1 MRRRR
6 RIGRWVNGLCAAGAT
21 LVLCDLAAFGAGP
34 LPPLGAAFNP
44 GTGVWTAAKDAVL
57 PRDTSLRV
65 PGLQQ
70 PVQVRFDPNGTA
82 YIDAKT
88 DHDLFLALGY
98 LHAKNRLFQM
108 DLMRR
113 QGEGR
118 LAEIVGAKALPSDEL
133 ELQLGLLRTAQQ
145 EWNQMGAGD
154 PARQALLAYTDGVN
168 ACIGEEKRNGTL
180 PMMFK
185 LLGYEPKPWTPVD
198 TLVIQGDMTQTLDFT
213 TTPLDYALLVQSL
226 GYDRTMAWFPVLPPN
241 AQNPYDPGPY
251 RKDPPGPIEQP
262 VPAVPA
268 ATMQGTSFQAAA
280 GQGAAGKDVRG
291 SSGQGGSALP
301 AADTTAVLDVLERL
315 RNLPPTAIHH
325 GSNSNN
331 WAVDGT
337 KTASGKPMLAG
348 DPHLSQTLPAIWYQV
363 AARSP
368 SYDFTG
374 VSIPGTPVVLIGK
387 NQHIAWSLT
396 NVQNQATF
404 FYQEKTDPSHPNQYF
419 WKGAWRDMQKVE
431 YDIPVK
437 GGKPEHLTVQ
447 LTVHGPVMTTKGQ
460 TLSVD
465 WIGALPSPDMQVLLG
480 ILRAQNFTQ
489 FRDALKDWH
498 APSQNFV
505 YADDQGNIGL
515 ISAGYYPIIP
525 KGDPWLPLPGT
536 GESDIVGTIPFDDIP
551 QVYNPPTHFVFSANQ
566 REVGPGYP
574 YYIGTTLDFF
584 DAGYRA
590 SRIAD
595 TLAKGDRMTMKD
607 FEALQNDTHDLL
619 AMRIVPKLLAALS
632 GQKLSA
638 AEQGAQRLLAAWD
651 GNMSVDSAAASV
663 WWTFWNHYLSDTF
676 QPWWDAAHV
685 PVDKDPD
692 LKVGPELTSL
702 NQDLEAWTLNDPDN
716 PAFTAPGRAHRT
728 AQDVMRQAFNEAV
741 ADLVKQ
747 LGGEP
752 ASWTWGKLHARQFPS
767 LAQIPALGYGPRPSG
782 GDRWTVDAAS
792 GGLVSKAG
800 PSWRFIIDW
809 GAGAEGVYPGG
820 QSENP
825 ASAWYENEILLWWD
839 GRYLPVLDVEDAV
852 TSGAGTGSGAGAGA
866 AAGEGTGGAGS
877 AGPRIQATWR
887 LIP

>member
-1 MRRRR
+1 MRRRM
-6 RIGRWVNGLCAAGAT
+6 GRWANVVVAAAAT
-21 LVLCDLAAFGAGP
+21 GSLVYLAAFGAGP

-44 GTGVWTAAKDAVL
+44 GTGVWASARDAMLPGDTA
-57 PRDTSLRV
+57 LRL
-65 PGLQQ
+65 PGLVQ
-70 PVQVRFDPNGTA
+70 PVQVRFDEAGTA
-82 YIDAKT
+82 YIDART
-88 DHDLFLALGY
+88 DHDLFLAMGY

-118 LAEIVGAKALPSDEL
+118 LSEIVGAKALPSDEL
-133 ELQLGLLRTAQQ
+133 ELQLGLVRTAER
-145 EWNQMGAGD
+145 EWNQMKPDD
-154 PARQALLAYTDGVN
+154 PARMALLAYTDGVN
-168 ACIGEEKRNGTL
+168 ACIREERARGTL

-185 LLGYEPKPWTPVD
+185 LLGYEPAPWTPVD

-241 AQNPYDPGPY
+241 AQHPYDPGPY
-251 RKDPPGPIEQP
+251 RKDPPAPMEPSLTATPASLSKEAFAPSPSAGAGPR
-262 VPAVPA
+262 
-268 ATMQGTSFQAAA
+268 ATPGMEDSAAA
-280 GQGAAGKDVRG
+280 AADATSRGAA
-291 SSGQGGSALP
+291 AM
-301 AADTTAVLDVLERL
+301 TTAILDVLGRL
-315 RNLPPTAIHH
+315 KDLPAGAIHH

-337 KTASGKPMLAG
+337 RTASGKPMLAG
-348 DPHLSQTLPAIWYQV
+348 DPHLNQTLPAIWYQV

-368 SYDFTG
+368 SYDFSG

-404 FYQEKTDPSHPNQYF
+404 FYEEKTDSAHPHQYY
-419 WKGAWRDMQKVE
+419 WKGAWRDMQKIE

-437 GGKPEHLTVQ
+437 GRAPEHLTVWM
-447 LTVHGPVMTTKGQ
+447 TVHGPVMTTKGQ

-480 ILRAQNFTQ
+480 VLRAQNWTQ
-489 FRDALKDWH
+489 FRDALQNWH

-505 YADDQGNIGL
+505 YADDAGNIGL

-525 KGDPWLPLPGT
+525 NGDPWLPLPGT

-551 QVYNPPTHFVFSANQ
+551 QVFNPPTHIVFSANQ
-566 REVGPGYP
+566 REVGPDYP

-590 SRIAD
+590 SQIHDA
-595 TLAKGDRMTMKD
+595 LEKGRMLTMRD

-619 AMRIVPKLLAALS
+619 AQRVVPKLLQALDGQALS
-632 GQKLSA
+632 AQERAARNLLST
-638 AEQGAQRLLAAWD
+638 WD
-651 GNMSVDSAAASV
+651 GDMAVNSAAASV
-663 WWTFWNHYLSDTF
+663 WWTFWNRYLTDTF
-676 QPWWDAAHV
+676 QPWWDALHV
-685 PVDKDPD
+685 PVEQDPD
-692 LKVGPELTSL
+692 LRVGPGLTSL
-702 NQDLEAWTLNDPDN
+702 NQDLEAWTLFDPNN
-716 PAFTAPGRAHRT
+716 PAFTAPGRAPRT
-728 AQDVMRQAFNEAV
+728 AKDVMRQAFSEAV
-741 ADLVKQ
+741 ADLSKQ
-747 LGGEP
+747 LGGQP
-752 ASWTWGKLHARQFPS
+752 ADWTWGRLHARQFPS

-800 PSWRFIIDW
+800 PSWRFIVDW

-825 ASAWYENEILLWWD
+825 ASPWYDDGIPLWWD
-839 GRYLPVLDVEDAV
+839 GRYRPVWRVEDAAP
-852 TSGAGTGSGAGAGA
+852 SGQ
-866 AAGEGTGGAGS
+866 AGS
-877 AGPRIQATWR
+877 HPVVRATWT
-887 LIP
+887 LTP

>member
-1 MRRRR
+1 VRRRR

-21 LVLCDLAAFGAGP
+21 LVLGDVAAFGGGP
-34 LPPLGAAFNP
+34 LPPLGSAFNP
-44 GTGVWTAAKDAVL
+44 GTGVWTAAKDAEL

-70 PVQVRFDPNGTA
+70 PVQVKFDANGTA

-145 EWNQMGAGD
+145 EWNQMGPGS

-226 GYDRTMAWFPVLPPN
+226 GYDRTMAWFPVQPPN

-251 RKDPPGPIEQP
+251 RKDPPEPMEQP
-262 VPAVPA
+262 LSAMVTASSA
-268 ATMQGTSFQAAA
+268 STATATVQGTSL
-280 GQGAAGKDVRG
+280 GTGGAA
-291 SSGQGGSALP
+291 SA
-301 AADTTAVLDVLERL
+301 AVTTAILDVLNRL
-315 RNLPPTAIHH
+315 RDLPPNAIHH
-325 GSNSNN
+325 ESNSNN

-348 DPHLSQTLPAIWYQV
+348 DPHLNQTLPAIWYQV

-368 SYDFTG
+368 SYDFSG

-404 FYQEKTDPSHPNQYF
+404 FYQEKTDPSYPNQYF
-419 WKGAWRDMQKVE
+419 WNGAWRDMQTVE

-437 GGKPEHLTVQ
+437 GGKPEHLTVP
-447 LTVHGPVMTTKGQ
+447 LTVHGPVLTTKGQ
-460 TLSVD
+460 TLSVE
-465 WIGALPSPDMQVLLG
+465 WIGALPSPDMEVLLG

-536 GESDIVGTIPFDDIP
+536 GESDIAGTIPFDDIP
-551 QVYNPPTHFVFSANQ
+551 QVYNPPTHVVFSANQ

-595 TLAKGDRMTMKD
+595 ALAQGNRMTMKD
-607 FEALQNDTHDLL
+607 FEALQNDTHDVL
-619 AMRIVPKLLAALS
+619 AMRIVPKLLAALT

-638 AEQGAQRLLAAWD
+638 EEQGAQRLLAAWD
-651 GNMSVDSAAASV
+651 GNMAVDSAAASV

-685 PVDKDPD
+685 PVDQDPD
-692 LKVGPELTSL
+692 LAVGPELTSL

-716 PAFTAPGRAHRT
+716 SAFTAPGRAHRT
-728 AQDVMRQAFNEAV
+728 AQDVMRQAFSEAV
-741 ADLVKQ
+741 ADLSKQ

-767 LAQIPALGYGPRPSG
+767 LAQIPELGYGPRPSG

-792 GGLVSKAG
+792 GGLVSTAG
-800 PSWRFIIDW
+800 PSWRFIVDW
-809 GAGAEGVYPGG
+809 GTGAEGVYPGG

-825 ASAWYENEILLWWD
+825 ASPWYDNEIPLWWD
-839 GRYLPVLDVEDAV
+839 GRYLPVWHVAD
-852 TSGAGTGSGAGAGA
+852 
-866 AAGEGTGGAGS
+866 
-877 AGPRIQATWR
+877 AGPGIQATWR
-887 LIP
+887 LTP